1 MLTRINMMI
10 IVINDRQRHPST
22 VSRYRNFAGFLVLS
36 AVWGSSF
43 VAAKVGLTDLGPV
56 LLAAFRFD
64 LVALLMVAY
73 AAVAT
78 DRWRPRG
85 RAEWRE
91 VAVSGV
97 TFVAIHHALLFAGQQ
112 YVTAG
117 VAAVV
122 VSSIPVLVAGL
133 SRALLPSERLSL
145 QGALGLLFG
154 LLGVVAV
161 ARPDPSNLL
170 ATNVV
175 GIALVFGSAAGWA
188 IGAVLLERD
197 RTTLPAPTMQ
207 AWMMVVG
214 APLLHLAAPFA
225 GEPLS
230 SVRFTRE
237 VALSLLYLAPVAGG
251 LGYLLYFDLQDR
263 LGPMEINLVNY
274 ATPAFAAV
282 TGLAVLSEPIAPA
295 TVGGFLLI
303 LVGFALVKFEAVREE
318 VERLCSSSEDL
329 S

>member
-1 MLTRINMMI
+1 M
-10 IVINDRQRHPST
+10 
-22 VSRYRNFAGFLVLS
+22 SRYRNVAGFLVLS

-64 LVALLMVAY
+64 LAALVMLAY
-73 AAVAT
+73 AVVAT

-85 RAEWRE
+85 RSEWRE
-91 VAVSGV
+91 VAVAGV

-112 YVTAG
+112 YVTAA

-122 VSSIPVLVAGL
+122 ISSIPVLVAGL
-133 SRALLPSERLSL
+133 SRAWLPSERLSPRGL
-145 QGALGLLFG
+145 VGLLFG

-161 ARPDPSNLL
+161 ARPAPSNLL
-170 ATNVV
+170 ATNVI
-175 GIALVFGSAAGWA
+175 GIALVFGSAVAWA
-188 IGAVLLERD
+188 VGAVLVERD

-214 APLLHLAAPFA
+214 APLLHLAAPFV
-225 GEPLS
+225 GESLA

-237 VALSLLYLAPVAGG
+237 AMLALLYLAPVAGG

-263 LGPMEINLVNY
+263 LGPMEINLVSY

-282 TGLAVLSEPIAPA
+282 TGLLVLGESIAPT
-295 TVGGFLLI
+295 TVAGFFAILL
-303 LVGFALVKFEAVREE
+303 GFALVKFDAIREE
-318 VERLCSSSEDL
+318 IARLASGTEDV